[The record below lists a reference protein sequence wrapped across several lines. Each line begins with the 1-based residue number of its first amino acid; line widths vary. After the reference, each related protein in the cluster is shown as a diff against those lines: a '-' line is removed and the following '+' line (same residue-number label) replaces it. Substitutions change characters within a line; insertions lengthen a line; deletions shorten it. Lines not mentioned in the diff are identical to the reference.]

1 MRRRAA
7 PVPGTGSKER
17 RGARP
22 HHLPAAAGLD
32 ELQSSLPTPAVLGKA
47 AGLAESR
54 GPELS

>member
-1 MRRRAA
+1 M
-7 PVPGTGSKER
+7 PGTGSKAR